1 MLKKLT
7 LLALLCGLAS
17 GCELPRAAAA
27 PTAYPPGYLPTVI
40 YLTAESIN
48 ATIAAQTAA
57 AITPSETPTVTLTP
71 VPPTATA
78 TERPTPE
85 PGLPEAVIEIDSP
98 GPMSKIASPVHLR
111 MNVVSGDSGVVQ
123 IDLYGEDGRL
133 LGRKVQRVESHPRGV
148 FVSLKIPFEVRAAAE
163 VGMLQVSTRDGFG
176 RLQSLN
182 STRLL
187 LLSSG
192 ASEITPAGNA
202 IYERVV
208 LYNLAPESE
217 IAGGVVALEGR
228 FLPYNRNPLVLEL
241 VTADGL
247 IAGQRLV
254 DVPGLDAQT
263 FATTIPYKVGGPTPA
278 RLVLRQADEVLDGP
292 VYVYSQEIILNP

>member
-1 MLKKLT
+1 MLRKIT
-7 LLALLCGLAS
+7 LLVSLCGILS
-17 GCELPRAAAA
+17 GCALPGAASA

-48 ATIAAQTAA
+48 GTLAAQTAA
-57 AITPSETPTVTLTP
+57 AITPSETPTQTLTP

-78 TERPTPE
+78 TERPTAAPD
-85 PGLPEAVIEIDSP
+85 LPDAAIEIDSP

-111 MNVVSGDSGVVQ
+111 MNVVAGKSNVVQ

-133 LGRKVQRVESHPRGV
+133 LGRKVQRVESRPRGV

-163 VGMLQVSTRDGFG
+163 VGMLQVSTRDAFG

-182 STRLL
+182 STRVL

-208 LYNLAPESE
+208 LYNLAPESS

-228 FLPYNRNPLVLEL
+228 FLPYNRNPLILEL

-254 DVPGLDAQT
+254 DMPGLDAQT
-263 FATTIPYKVGGPTPA
+263 FATTVPYKVSGPTPA
-278 RLVLRQADEVLDGP
+278 RLVLRQADDVLDGP
-292 VYVYSQEIILNP
+292 VYVYSQEITLNP

>member
-1 MLKKLT
+1 MSKK
-7 LLALLCGLAS
+7 LALLACLCGFVS
-17 GCELPRAAAA
+17 GCAFQRGDPV
-27 PTAYPPGYLPTVI
+27 PTSYPPEYLPTVI
-40 YLTAESIN
+40 FLTAESIN
-48 ATIAAQTAA
+48 GTLSAQTAA
-57 AITPSETPTVTLTP
+57 ATTPTETPTLTPTP

-78 TERPTPE
+78 TERPTAAPE
-85 PGLPEAVIEIDSP
+85 LPQAAIEIDSP

-111 MNVVSGDSGVVQ
+111 MYVVAGKSNSVQ

-163 VGMLQVSTRDGFG
+163 VGLLQISTRDLAG
-176 RLQSLN
+176 RVQSLN
-182 STRLL
+182 STRVL

-208 LYNLAPESE
+208 LYNLAPESS
-217 IAGGVVALEGR
+217 IAGGVVALQGR
-228 FLPYNRNPLVLEL
+228 FLPYNRQPLVIDL
-241 VTADGL
+241 VTADGT

-254 DVPGLDAQT
+254 DVPGLDPQN
-263 FATTIPYKVGGPTPA
+263 FTTTVPYKVSAPTLA
-278 RLVLRQADEVLDGP
+278 RLVLRQADEILDGP
-292 VYVYSQEIILNP
+292 IYVYSQEITLNP